1 MGLDFLDAYGEH
13 VSAVYGYLGYR
24 VATRADAEDLTQVTF
39 ERAFKA
45 WDRYDPGRA
54 SVRTWLLAIAR
65 NALVDKN
72 RRDRSTPHESLG
84 ERSDREAQLPHTP
97 GPEASVGLSPD
108 LAAALAT
115 LGRRERA
122 VIALRFGADLRG
134 PEIAEMLELS
144 LANVQQITSRALR
157 RLRTELET
165 GEEARDVR
173 SGRERADTGKPDRR
187 ERQER
192 QPSSE
197 VRRHLK
203 P

>member
-1 MGLDFLDAYGEH
+1 MGVDFLRAYDEH
-13 VSAVYGYLGYR
+13 ASAVYGYLAYR
-24 VATRADAEDLTQVTF
+24 VPTRADAEDLTQVTF
-39 ERAFKA
+39 ERAFNA

-72 RRDRSTPHESLG
+72 RRDRSTPYVSLS

-97 GPEASVGLSPD
+97 GPEADVGLSPD

-134 PEIAEMLELS
+134 PEIAQMLELS
-144 LANVQQITSRALR
+144 LTNAQQITSRALR
-157 RLRTELET
+157 QLRTELEK
-165 GEEARDVR
+165 GEAARELG
-173 SGRERADTGKPDRR
+173 SGGERADTGKPDRR
-187 ERQER
+187 DRHKR
-192 QPSSE
+192 QPRSE